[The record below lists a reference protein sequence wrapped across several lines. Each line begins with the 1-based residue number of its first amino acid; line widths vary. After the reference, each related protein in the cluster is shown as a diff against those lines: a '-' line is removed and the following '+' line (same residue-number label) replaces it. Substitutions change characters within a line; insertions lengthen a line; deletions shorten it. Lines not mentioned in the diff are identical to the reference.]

1 MRAFSE
7 KGVIIELDRIPMV
20 KIGRAASNSS
30 RKVTQTA
37 DKNLSRLATRKRSA
51 SNTQIDPGC
60 VGIDRFQALI
70 IVYRF
75 VVAANAERIRE
86 AWREDVGF
94 LHRNELPRSQCVELN
109 VIQPVGSRVG
119 CPVEHVRAE
128 QTILCRKSVVDT
140 AGKKVFVDHLLS
152 GEGELS
158 KVAVR
163 VLGQRHRV
171 EGEISRRVRIY
182 CHVPADKNPLARVR
196 RRHGRNRR
204 DAQRLPDSFV
214 VGKEECSI
222 LQDWSAD
229 RSSKLVALEGRNTT
243 HIEEVPGVEF
253 AITKKLVHAAGC
265 SIGVVI
271 EADAI
276 QTVVVLLWPGAGD
289 GQLLSKTAI
298 SAIGARR
305 KVGLGVNR

>member
-1 MRAFSE
+1 MRSFSE

-75 VVAANAERIRE
+75 VVSANAERIRE

-128 QTILCRKSVVDT
+128 QTILCRKSVVHT

-158 KVAVR
+158 KVVVR

-171 EGEISRRVRIY
+171 EGEISR
-182 CHVPADKNPLARVR
+182 RVR

-253 AITKKLVHAAGC
+253 AITK
-265 SIGVVI
+265 
-271 EADAI
+271 
-276 QTVVVLLWPGAGD
+276 
-289 GQLLSKTAI
+289 
-298 SAIGARR
+298 
-305 KVGLGVNR
+305 